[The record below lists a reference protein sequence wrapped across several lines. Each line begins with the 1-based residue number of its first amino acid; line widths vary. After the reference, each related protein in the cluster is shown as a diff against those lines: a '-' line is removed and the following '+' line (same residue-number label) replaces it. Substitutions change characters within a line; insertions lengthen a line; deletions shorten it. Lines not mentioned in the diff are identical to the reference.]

1 MSSRR
6 FESRSVLVTG
16 GTSGLGREVAL
27 AFARE
32 GARVTVTGRRRPA
45 GEETVNALRAA
56 GGEAQF
62 VQADVA
68 DEGDAAAMVRA
79 CVQAYG
85 GLDFACNNAG
95 VDGAGMIPT
104 AEYEKQVWDRV
115 IATNLTGVFL
125 SMKYELPAMLSRGGG
140 VIVNMSAVAGFR
152 GSRKVGVAYVAS
164 KHGLHGLTK
173 TTALEYAHQGIRVHA
188 VCPAV
193 IRTPMSEA
201 TLLKDP
207 VGRQRVLGMHPVGR
221 IGEPQDVSALVLWLC
236 SDQATF
242 MTGTAIPVDGGFLL

>member
-1 MSSRR
+1 MSDRR
-6 FESRSVLVTG
+6 FESKIVLVTG

-45 GEETVNALRAA
+45 GEETVELLRAA
-56 GGEAQF
+56 GGEGRF

-68 DEGDAAAMVRA
+68 SEADAAAMVRA
-79 CVQAYG
+79 CVDAFG
-85 GLDFACNNAG
+85 GMDYACNNAG
-95 VDGAGMIPT
+95 IEGGGAIPT
-104 AEYEKQVWDRV
+104 AEYDKKVWDNV

-125 SMKYELPAMLSRGGG
+125 SMKHELPAMLARGGG

-152 GSRKVGVAYVAS
+152 GSRRVGVAYVAS
-164 KHGLHGLTK
+164 KHGLHGLTR

-193 IRTPMSEA
+193 IRTPMSDA

-207 VGRQRVLGMHPVGR
+207 AARQRVLGMHPVGR
-221 IGEPQDVSALVLWLC
+221 VGEPNDVSALVLYLC

-242 MTGTAIPVDGGFLL
+242 MTGTLIPVDGGFLL

>member
-32 GARVTVTGRRRPA
+32 GARVTITGRRRPA

-104 AEYEKQVWDRV
+104 AEYEAGVGPGHHFCQP
-115 IATNLTGVFL
+115 TGVFL
-125 SMKYELPAMLSRGGG
+125 SMKYELPAML
-140 VIVNMSAVAGFR
+140 VVAV
-152 GSRKVGVAYVAS
+152 V
-164 KHGLHGLTK
+164 
-173 TTALEYAHQGIRVHA
+173 
-188 VCPAV
+188 
-193 IRTPMSEA
+193 
-201 TLLKDP
+201 
-207 VGRQRVLGMHPVGR
+207 
-221 IGEPQDVSALVLWLC
+221 
-236 SDQATF
+236 
-242 MTGTAIPVDGGFLL
+242 